1 MAIELQVALV
11 ALAGTILGVLVT
23 LFTSV
28 GIGIANTVR
37 RANERF
43 WNGRR
48 LHEKY
53 SDPLAAS
60 ARDLMRRLD
69 ELVRVGGR
77 DYYLQTRSRRTEF
90 ELHKANST
98 LYRVAAMLAWIRA
111 LRRELFFLRAD
122 RGRPREH
129 QRALESALDRLAAA
143 LADGQHM
150 EVLRVAKAA
159 EQLGLELQDDALE
172 EVGQKLDFELDRF
185 VHSRGRR
192 RIRELPRRGQ
202 RRAVAIA
209 VSAISGRDARDRS
222 LEYRWEDLVPA
233 LDARE
238 AWIYRDWQ
246 SAIGDLMLIDAPEG
260 PRKYDVVGYREFE
273 RLLES
278 GNEEQRKW
286 LDRLGRLFEDLDM
299 SKSPSEDARIGSVR
313 AMYRA
318 CGEIILAVDKLD
330 GRRSPVDDALKNAA
344 TSATQLN

>member
-11 ALAGTILGVLVT
+11 ALAGTVFGILVT

-28 GIGIANTVR
+28 GVGIANSVR
-37 RANERF
+37 AANERF

-60 ARDLMRRLD
+60 SRDLMRRLD
-69 ELVRVGGR
+69 ELVRAGGR
-77 DYYLQTRSRRTEF
+77 DYYLQTRTRRTEF
-90 ELHKANST
+90 EQHKANST
-98 LYRVAAMLAWIRA
+98 LYRVAVTLAWIRA

-122 RGRPREH
+122 RSRPRTH
-129 QRALESALDRLAAA
+129 QRALESALERLAAA

-150 EVLRVAKAA
+150 EVLRVSKTAK
-159 EQLGLELQDDALE
+159 QLGIELQSDDLPE
-172 EVGQKLDFELDRF
+172 IGQKLDFALDRF

-192 RIRELPRRGQ
+192 RIRELPRRSQ

-209 VSAISGRDARDRS
+209 VSVISGREAKD
-222 LEYRWEDLVPA
+222 LTINYRWEDLVPG

-238 AWIYRDWQ
+238 GWIYRDWQ
-246 SAIGDLMLIDAPEG
+246 SAIGDLMLVDAPEG

-299 SKSPSEDARIGSVR
+299 SRSPAEDARVESVR
-313 AMYRA
+313 ALYRA
-318 CGEIILAVDKLD
+318 CGEIILAVHKLD
-330 GRRSPVDDALKNAA
+330 GRRSPVDDALKKAA